1 MIYRI
6 IKKITANTEYPAYL
20 IPWAI
25 SLLGHDNTFDKSLI
39 YNYSRS
45 MGFIFH
51 SKTDMGLKLRNNK
64 WLFNDSSDDVYLVLI
79 FTDKSECDDIFNSP
93 KMIEYNTAR
102 DEVFSKTGWL
112 DFGFRTITAIRPE
125 YDSFE
130 TLPFTIDYPLAVSY
144 WDTGI
149 PYPN

>member
-20 IPWAI
+20 IPGKI
-25 SLLGHDNTFDKSLI
+25 GLLGHDTTFDKQFV
-39 YNYSRS
+39 YNYIQAEWF
-45 MGFIFH
+45 MFNK
-51 SKTDMGLKLRNNK
+51 KTDTGLKRRNGK
-64 WLFNDSSDDVYLVLI
+64 WLISDSSDDGYLVLI

-93 KMIEYNTAR
+93 KMIEYSTAK
-102 DEVFSKTGWL
+102 DKVFSKTGWL

-130 TLPFTIDYPLAVSY
+130 TLPFTIDYLLAVSY

-149 PYPN
+149 SYPN